1 MSHFASVK
9 DRKSCFYFLTRN
21 QISLLLLG
29 IPGDSDGKCGRP
41 GFNPWVGKIPWRS
54 VWPSTLVFLPGKF
67 HGQRSL
73 TSYRPWGHK
82 ELDTTEWIT
91 HTHTHTHT
99 PLCCYHIDVALWW
112 TFWLSPGEGNGNPLQ
127 YFCLGNPR
135 YREAWRGIVHG
146 VEKELDMTYNNKTTD
161 IYCK

>member
-99 PLCCYHIDVALWW
+99 PLL
-112 TFWLSPGEGNGNPLQ
+112 LSYWCGSVMNILTIPWRRKWQSTSVFLPGKSQVQRGLAGYSSWGWKRVGHDLQ
-127 YFCLGNPR
+127 Q
-135 YREAWRGIVHG
+135 
-146 VEKELDMTYNNKTTD
+146 
-161 IYCK
+161 

>member
-91 HTHTHTHT
+91 HTHTHTHPFVVIILMWLCDEHSDY
-99 PLCCYHIDVALWW
+99 PL
-112 TFWLSPGEGNGNPLQ
+112 
-127 YFCLGNPR
+127 
-135 YREAWRGIVHG
+135 
-146 VEKELDMTYNNKTTD
+146 EKEMAIHFSIFAWEIPGTERPGGV
-161 IYCK
+161 